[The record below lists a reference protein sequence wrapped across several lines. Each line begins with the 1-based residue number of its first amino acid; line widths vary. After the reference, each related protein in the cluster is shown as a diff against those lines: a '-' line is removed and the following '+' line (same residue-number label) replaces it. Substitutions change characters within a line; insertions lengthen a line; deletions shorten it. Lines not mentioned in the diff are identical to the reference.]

1 MLKTVS
7 KNTSALIKEKL
18 IDTNIVALPIT
29 DETIHIIFDWFDE
42 EEITLANAEAD
53 GECIDQNYFDNICL
67 AVDEL
72 FENDEEKVDIN
83 WLNDYLA
90 KM

>member
-1 MLKTVS
+1 MLKKVS
-7 KNTSALIKEKL
+7 RKTTALIKKKL

-29 DETIHIIFDWFDE
+29 DETIQIIFDWFDE

-53 GECIDQNYFDNICL
+53 GKFIAQRYFDSICL

-72 FENDEEKVDIN
+72 FENDEEKIDIEN
-83 WLNDYLA
+83 LNENLA